1 MPPGS
6 SRGVE
11 RGPPPGRARY
21 VRFVYYRDAV
31 LEPRSNRNVVYVC
44 RYHVVWCP
52 KYRRPVLTGD
62 VERRLNQLVPAVVA
76 ERGAELEAF
85 EVVPDHV
92 QLLVGVDPQFG
103 IHRLIKHV
111 KGCTSRVLREEFPSL
126 RSRLPCLWTNSY
138 FVATAGGAPLEVLER
153 YVEQQKGR

>member
-1 MPPGS
+1 VPEVPPSGS
-6 SRGVE
+6 DRGC
-11 RGPPPGRARY
+11 RA
-21 VRFVYYRDAV
+21 A
-31 LEPRSNRNVVYVC
+31 LEP
-44 RYHVVWCP
+44 
-52 KYRRPVLTGD
+52 
-62 VERRLNQLVPAVVA
+62 LVPAVVA

-92 QLLVGVDPQFG
+92 HLLVGVDPQFG

-138 FVATAGGAPLEVLER
+138 FVATAGGAPLEVLKR